1 MPLLSYVLAHNEP
14 TLTNTA
20 WAHAFGCH
28 FLHTVHTK
36 QRGYE
41 CYHIPT
47 HQVTV
52 IPTTP
57 TIIVTIDTVGK
68 SDIIQN
74 LKITNLCGHI
84 LFDATDPA
92 FLVGV
97 DDDNDE
103 DTPLAGVQGND
114 SSLAGVPIPIATN
127 DNDKTWTQNPIT
139 TSLTPMRPMTNQ
151 TKHLYTALEAMYHF
165 TIQLM
170 DHHNIL
176 QMRKSQMTS
185 NCLSWKPKYLYYV
198 NPKEFLYQHL
208 STPAPCEISGVRTS

>member
-1 MPLLSYVLAHNEP
+1 MVMETTAKLKYFPTKGGCSNYFSQREILHHVKIDYKKHCSVPLLSYVLAHNEP

-20 WAHAFGCH
+20 WAHAFDCH

-57 TIIVTIDTVGK
+57 TIIVSIDTLGK
-68 SDIIQN
+68 SDSIQN

-92 FLVGV
+92 LLAGV
-97 DDDNDE
+97 DGDNDE

-114 SSLAGVPIPIATN
+114 SSLAGVPIPIETN

-139 TSLTPMRPMTNQ
+139 TPLTPMRPMTNQ
-151 TKHLYTALEAMYHF
+151 TKHLYTALKGMH
-165 TIQLM
+165 I
-170 DHHNIL
+170 
-176 QMRKSQMTS
+176 SQY
-185 NCLSWKPKYLYYV
+185 N
-198 NPKEFLYQHL
+198 
-208 STPAPCEISGVRTS
+208 